1 MTFFMWIYGDIL
13 WISQIIKLM
22 VFFLVSYY
30 GGCLEPL

>member
-1 MTFFMWIYGDIL
+1 METSF